1 MNKTFEN
8 IAGLFKSGK
17 FKSDR
22 RVVVFII
29 CIFIATVLWF
39 LNALSKDYS
48 TEVSYPVKYLNAPK
62 NQFLANKP
70 PTKFEL
76 KVEGHGFTLLR
87 HKLSLTFSPIVINLS
102 NVTQDLEHT
111 AGVYNINS
119 KSLIRKISS
128 QVSSEITI
136 TEIQPDFFQLVFDSL
151 KSKTVP
157 VELEVRLDFKPQ
169 FNLRSPLMAVP
180 KEVEITGPSNLL
192 DTIFSVKTK
201 ARTFSKIDSDFE
213 NSIELLTPSGVN
225 VSPSNVLVK
234 VLVEKFTE
242 KELKIPIQIIN
253 KPSNTDIKIFPSEIK
268 VLFSIGLNEFDRIKP
283 SDFEAFVNCDSIV
296 SGAEYM
302 RVTLSK
308 QPFSNEPIRFTP
320 ERVEYL
326 IETK

>member
-22 RVVVFII
+22 RVVVFVV
-29 CIFIATVLWF
+29 CLFIATVLWF

-70 PTKFEL
+70 PAKFEL

-87 HKLSLTFSPIVINLS
+87 HKLSLTFSPIVINLTS
-102 NVTQDLEHT
+102 ITQDLEHT

-119 KSLIRKISS
+119 KNLIRKISN

-136 TEIQPDFFQLVFDSL
+136 TEIQPEFFQLVLDSL
-151 KSKTVP
+151 RSKTVP
-157 VELEVRLDFKPQ
+157 VELDVHLDFKPQ
-169 FNLRSPLMAVP
+169 FNLRSPLVAVP
-180 KEVEITGPSNLL
+180 KQVEITGPSNLL
-192 DTIFSVKTK
+192 DTIFSVKSK

-213 NSIELLTPSGVN
+213 NSVELIVPSGIN

-253 KPSNTDIKIFPSEIK
+253 KPDNADIKIFPSEIK
-268 VLFSIGLNEFDRIKP
+268 VLFTIGLNEFDRIKP
-283 SDFEAFVNCDSIV
+283 SDFEAFVDCDSIV

-302 RVTLSK
+302 QVTLDK
-308 QPFSNEPIRFTP
+308 KPFSNEPIRFFP
-320 ERVEYL
+320 EKVEYL
-326 IETK
+326 IETN